1 MIEGQVSHVKIKSF
15 LPAGQFVSFDL
26 FSLTFVKKKKKGYN
40 TGILDL
46 LVFNHLRNTVP
57 T

>member
-26 FSLTFVKKKKKGYN
+26 FSLTFVKKKKKG
-40 TGILDL
+40 L
-46 LVFNHLRNTVP
+46 
-57 T
+57 